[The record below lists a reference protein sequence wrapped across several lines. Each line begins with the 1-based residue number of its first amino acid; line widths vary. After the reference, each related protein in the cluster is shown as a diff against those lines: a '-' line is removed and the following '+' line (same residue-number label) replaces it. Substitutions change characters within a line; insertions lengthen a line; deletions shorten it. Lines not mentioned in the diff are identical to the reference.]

1 MGHDTSFELDDPRTV
16 VSYQSY
22 EAALAAVAKL
32 VDAGVPENKL
42 NVVGLDLQTVKK
54 DGMSWGKVILTGV
67 LSGLMWGLLL
77 SVLLWIFMPGRPLW
91 LMITYGLGFG
101 VVYGVLA
108 QTVQYLMTH
117 TSRFGPPNQA
127 VATRFEV
134 KAEAAFADQAIRAI
148 SPEFDE
154 YEYVPEVVVPQGPS
168 APEPPRR
175 VAVDDV
181 KWLEEGMTPPID
193 PQHMPYLADLPTEVM
208 QLPLLPDPDKSTWF
222 DSPVDDDD
230 DLVNTTSSLRPI
242 ID

>member
-1 MGHDTSFELDDPRTV
+1 MGHETSHELADPRTV

-22 EAALAAVAKL
+22 EAALAAVTKL
-32 VDAGVPENKL
+32 VDGGVPATKL
-42 NVVGLDLQTVKK
+42 NVIGLDLRTIKK
-54 DGMSWGKVILTGV
+54 DGMSWGKVFLTGV

-91 LMITYGLGFG
+91 VVVAYGLGFG

-134 KAEAAFADQAIRAI
+134 QAEGGFADQAIRVI
-148 SPEFDE
+148 SPEPDDE
-154 YEYVPEVVVPQGPS
+154 YIPEIVVHEES
-168 APEPPRR
+168 AGSQSPRR

-181 KWLEEGMTPPID
+181 RWLEDGMTPPVD
-193 PQHMPYLADLPTEVM
+193 PLHMPYLADLPTEVM

-222 DSPVDDDD
+222 DSPSDDDE
-230 DLVNTTSSLRPI
+230 LVETSSTLRPI
-242 ID
+242 TD